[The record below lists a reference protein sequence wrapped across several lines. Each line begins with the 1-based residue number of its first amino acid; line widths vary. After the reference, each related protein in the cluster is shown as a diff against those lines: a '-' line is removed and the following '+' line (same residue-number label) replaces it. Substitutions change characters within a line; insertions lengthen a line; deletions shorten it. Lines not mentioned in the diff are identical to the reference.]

1 MPQMAHS
8 QRTESDA
15 CSLETEPCP
24 AIARPVQSTL
34 ELPVYARRDDV
45 TSRAERFRRPF
56 APPPLRDASIFT
68 LRRAQGAR
76 VASFLN
82 ICSYVAAAAPLA
94 SAHSP
99 SLASLAV
106 AIRARRGTYTHAA
119 LSPLRRKHAIDAS
132 APARTHLDLRL
143 HGLSGS
149 PPGCHSLRP
158 HDACFLLHCTSC
170 AHSPPTLFC

>member
-82 ICSYVAAAAPLA
+82 VQTTYARMSPLRPR
-94 SAHSP
+94 SRPLTRHHW
-99 SLASLAV
+99 LASL
-106 AIRARRGTYTHAA
+106 
-119 LSPLRRKHAIDAS
+119 
-132 APARTHLDLRL
+132 
-143 HGLSGS
+143 
-149 PPGCHSLRP
+149 
-158 HDACFLLHCTSC
+158 
-170 AHSPPTLFC
+170 